1 MSTPVRVI
9 VNFISRDPKSFVEAA
24 TKVRKEGGIEILFC
38 TTVIFTYPTILLQAV
53 QLTRLEPGCDQ
64 SHLLSELGNTAEA
77 GTTRSAPDGVVLS
90 AQTSGALVQL
100 PLVIE

>member
-1 MSTPVRVI
+1 MP
-9 VNFISRDPKSFVEAA
+9 DP
-24 TKVRKEGGIEILFC
+24 IILA
-38 TTVIFTYPTILLQAV
+38 YPTILLQAV

-90 AQTSGALVQL
+90 AQTSGVLVQL